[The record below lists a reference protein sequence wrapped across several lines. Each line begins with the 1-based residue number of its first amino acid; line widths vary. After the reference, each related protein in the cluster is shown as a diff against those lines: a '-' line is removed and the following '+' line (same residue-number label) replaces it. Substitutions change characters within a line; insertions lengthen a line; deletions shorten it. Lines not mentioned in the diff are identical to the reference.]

1 MGGPSLVLAI
11 FFASERVMR
20 PSSFRSPA
28 LTVKCAFLASL
39 RLMWPSLLVSALT
52 GVLGIFV
59 SGVWEARGGAL
70 NASKRAR
77 VSSPSEA
84 SRPGR
89 FFFRLGSSGRA
100 DRVARFDPEVDR
112 ALLKRSGVVF
122 LPVTRARAMYRRL
135 VRCLAGSLGGFAALA
150 STGRSARAC
159 ATWSAAT
166 AARGASAAE
175 GALRVSDRA
184 SSLGHRG
191 RGFAASGVLRNA
203 APPASRRTMVRGKTK
218 GVGVHVGADG
228 DVDRA
233 MRKLKRVMINE
244 GIEKSVKK
252 RLVFLKGSDA
262 RVVAK
267 RERDHRK
274 WKKALRSK
282 LGWIMRRKD
291 RGF

>member
-1 MGGPSLVLAI
+1 ML
-11 FFASERVMR
+11 F
-20 PSSFRSPA
+20 SS
-28 LTVKCAFLASL
+28 
-39 RLMWPSLLVSALT
+39 SA
-52 GVLGIFV
+52 
-59 SGVWEARGGAL
+59 R
-70 NASKRAR
+70 R
-77 VSSPSEA
+77 
-84 SRPGR
+84 
-89 FFFRLGSSGRA
+89 RA
-100 DRVARFDPEVDR
+100 DRERANGDRSKKFAAIDPRV
-112 ALLKRSGVVF
+112 LT
-122 LPVTRARAMYRRL
+122 VTDMTLRLTINLRHPPRCHTRVRAMHQL
-135 VRCLAGSLGGFAALA
+135 VRSLARSLGGFATLA
-150 STGRSARAC
+150 STGRSARTC

-175 GALRVSDRA
+175 GALRAPDRA
-184 SSLGHRG
+184 SSFGHPS
-191 RGFAASGVLRNA
+191 RGFASFGVLRNA
-203 APPASRRTMVRGKTK
+203 APPASRRGQVRGKTK

-244 GIEKSVKK
+244 GIERSMKK

-262 RVVAK
+262 NVVAR

>member
-1 MGGPSLVLAI
+1 
-11 FFASERVMR
+11 
-20 PSSFRSPA
+20 
-28 LTVKCAFLASL
+28 
-39 RLMWPSLLVSALT
+39 
-52 GVLGIFV
+52 
-59 SGVWEARGGAL
+59 
-70 NASKRAR
+70 
-77 VSSPSEA
+77 
-84 SRPGR
+84 
-89 FFFRLGSSGRA
+89 
-100 DRVARFDPEVDR
+100 
-112 ALLKRSGVVF
+112 
-122 LPVTRARAMYRRL
+122 MYRRL
-135 VRCLAGSLGGFAALA
+135 VRSLAGSLGGFAALA

-166 AARGASAAE
+166 AARGASAAQ
-175 GALRVSDRA
+175 GALRVPDRA

-203 APPASRRTMVRGKTK
+203 APPASTRVMVRGKTK

-244 GIEKSVKK
+244 GIEKNVKK

>member
-1 MGGPSLVLAI
+1 MVLAI

-59 SGVWEARGGAL
+59 SGGVGGAG
-70 NASKRAR
+70 RCVER
-77 VSSPSEA
+77 VETHT
-84 SRPGR
+84 R
-89 FFFRLGSSGRA
+89 FLAERS
-100 DRVARFDPEVDR
+100 VARFFRARISTRPVPVDR
-112 ALLKRSGVVF
+112 LLKTQR
-122 LPVTRARAMYRRL
+122 PVTRARAMYRRL
-135 VRCLAGSLGGFAALA
+135 VRSLAGSLGGFAALA

-175 GALRVSDRA
+175 GALRAPDRA
-184 SSLGHRG
+184 SSFGHPS
-191 RGFAASGVLRNA
+191 RGFASFGVLRNA
-203 APPASRRTMVRGKTK
+203 APPASRRGQVRGKTK

-244 GIEKSVKK
+244 GIEKNVKK